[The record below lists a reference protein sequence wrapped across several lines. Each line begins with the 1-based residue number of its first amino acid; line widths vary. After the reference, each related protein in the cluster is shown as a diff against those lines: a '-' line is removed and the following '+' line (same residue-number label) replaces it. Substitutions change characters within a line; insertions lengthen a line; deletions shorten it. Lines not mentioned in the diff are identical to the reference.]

1 MGDGIMFRGY
11 IYRHWIINDGGIEKS
26 YIGQTRQNNVEVRWG
41 INGNGYKPQNDKEYT
56 KFWNA
61 ICKYGWD
68 SFNHDILEVV
78 ENETVEEL
86 VKELNKLEKEY
97 IKKYDSYYNGYN
109 STIGGEGVLT
119 SSALS
124 TAKTII
130 NVIDGNI
137 NNDKQKFK
145 NVYNKIKLFDDKDK
159 QYFIELM
166 VDYFSNNKDVLAY
179 SKRLKTKFNIQLNI
193 EQFVDVLFFKQCSF
207 TIYDTFNSYSV
218 HYGKRNHERM
228 FAYELLFTDSEWGRE
243 VTVTCGQLCRLHST
257 IFQNNI
263 YSRNT
268 FSSKRITTIWH
279 DDIERKEEKET
290 KEEEQ
295 SSKEAIE
302 EIMQKWDG
310 NGNIPNYTIKDIR
323 SGNKNKF
330 FVAYVFNGKA
340 TFDFMDDEEYKTLV
354 NGNN

>member
-1 MGDGIMFRGY
+1 MRKGY
-11 IYRHWIINDGGIEKS
+11 IYRHWIINDKGVEKS
-26 YIGQTRQNNVEVRWG
+26 YIGQTRQNNVELRWG
-41 INGNGYKPQNDKEYT
+41 NNGSGYKPLNDKNYT

-68 SFNHDILEVV
+68 SFNHDVLDIV
-78 ENETVEEL
+78 ENESVEEL
-86 VKELNKLEKEY
+86 VKELNKLEKQY

-109 STIGGEGVLT
+109 STVGGEGVIT

-137 NNDKQKFK
+137 NNDKQKLK

-179 SKRLKTKFNIQLNI
+179 SKRLKTKFDIQLNI
-193 EQFVDVLFFKQCSF
+193 EQFVEVLFFKQFSF
-207 TIYDTFNSYSV
+207 TIFDTFNSYAI
-218 HYGKRNHERM
+218 HYGKGNHERA
-228 FAYELLFTDSEWGRE
+228 FAYELLFTDCEWGRE
-243 VTVTCGQLCRLHST
+243 ATVTCGQLCRLHST
-257 IFQNNI
+257 IFQNKI

-268 FSSKRITTIWH
+268 FSSKRITTVWH
-279 DDIERKEEKET
+279 DDIERKEEKEAE
-290 KEEEQ
+290 KEEQ
-295 SSKEAIE
+295 NNKEAVE
-302 EIMQKWDG
+302 EILQKWNG
-310 NGNIPNYTIKDIR
+310 EGNIPNYTIKDIR
-323 SGNKNKF
+323 HGDITKF

-340 TFDFMDDEEYKTLV
+340 TFDFMDDEEYKTLI
-354 NGNN
+354 NGIN

>member
-86 VKELNKLEKEY
+86 VKELNKLEKQY

-145 NVYNKIKLFDDKDK
+145 NV
-159 QYFIELM
+159 
-166 VDYFSNNKDVLAY
+166 
-179 SKRLKTKFNIQLNI
+179 
-193 EQFVDVLFFKQCSF
+193 
-207 TIYDTFNSYSV
+207 
-218 HYGKRNHERM
+218 
-228 FAYELLFTDSEWGRE
+228 
-243 VTVTCGQLCRLHST
+243 
-257 IFQNNI
+257 
-263 YSRNT
+263 
-268 FSSKRITTIWH
+268 
-279 DDIERKEEKET
+279 
-290 KEEEQ
+290 
-295 SSKEAIE
+295 
-302 EIMQKWDG
+302 
-310 NGNIPNYTIKDIR
+310 
-323 SGNKNKF
+323 
-330 FVAYVFNGKA
+330 
-340 TFDFMDDEEYKTLV
+340 
-354 NGNN
+354 

>member
-1 MGDGIMFRGY
+1 MYKGY
-11 IYRHWIINDGGIEKS
+11 IYRHWIINDKGIEKS
-26 YIGQTRQNNVEVRWG
+26 YIGQTRQNNVELRWG
-41 INGNGYKPQNDKEYT
+41 INGSGYKPQNNKEYT

-78 ENETVEEL
+78 ENETIEKL
-86 VKELNKLEKEY
+86 VKELNKLEKQY
-97 IKKYDSYYNGYN
+97 IKNYDSYYNGYN
-109 STIGGEGVLT
+109 STIGGDGVLT

-130 NVIDGNI
+130 NVIEGNI

-193 EQFVDVLFFKQCSF
+193 EQFVNILFFKQCSF
-207 TIYDTFNSYSV
+207 TIYGDSYT
-218 HYGKRNHERM
+218 HYGKRNNERM
-228 FAYELLFTDSEWGRE
+228 FAYELMFTDYEWGRQ
-243 VTVTCGQLCRLHST
+243 TTLSCGQLCRLHST
-257 IFQNNI
+257 SFQYYNI
-263 YSRNT
+263 YSKNA
-268 FSSKRITTIWH
+268 FFSKRITTVWH
-279 DDIERKEEKET
+279 DDIERKED
-290 KEEEQ
+290 KEEQ
-295 SSKEAIE
+295 NNKVAIE
-302 EIMQKWDG
+302 EILQNWDG
-310 NGNIPNYTIKDIR
+310 EGVIPNYIAEDVKRD
-323 SGNKNKF
+323 NPNEF
-330 FVAYVFNGKA
+330 LVLYVLNGKA
-340 TFDFMDDEEYKTLV
+340 TFDFMDNERYKNFI